1 VRRLLY
7 VSYIFPP
14 MVAGGAPRAH
24 QFCKYLPEFG
34 WAPTVLA
41 GPAAASEAVDD
52 AALAELPD
60 CVRVVRADCLLAER
74 APRGAV
80 NPPGGLGG
88 WLRRAA
94 RTAARL
100 ALVPDRQVLWKAN
113 AIRAGREALA
123 RERHDA
129 IFATFG
135 PGTNLLVGEELARR
149 SSLPLVVDFR
159 DLWSDLPYPVF
170 PTPLHQRLSERMERR
185 VVAAARRITAVSGQ
199 MAERLARRHG
209 RRPEEAAAVPNGF
222 DPADLA
228 KVRDERGPA
237 AGRPFRLTYAGSVY
251 ERYDLGPFLDVL
263 GELVREGRATPETL
277 RVEFVGNFPP
287 EEAARRGLS
296 AIVECRPYVP
306 HAGVFGVLAR
316 ADALLMIE
324 APGYWAEF
332 SYAAKVFDY
341 LLPGK
346 PVLALVEP
354 GGNSARLLEAAG
366 LGRIAHPADRGAI
379 RKALLECLALKGAAP
394 KAMDI
399 TRPPLADF
407 DRRRL
412 AARLAGVLEEA
423 AGKTVDVSSGAPI
436 ETNGDHGAL

>member
-1 VRRLLY
+1 VKRLLY

-14 MVAGGAPRAH
+14 MVAGGAPRAG
-24 QFCKYLPEFG
+24 QFCKYLPESG
-34 WAPTVLA
+34 WAPTVLT
-41 GPAAASEAVDD
+41 GPVAASEAVDD

-60 CVRVVRADCLLAER
+60 CVRVVRADCPLAER
-74 APRGAV
+74 APRGAA
-80 NPPGGLGG
+80 NPRGGLGG

-94 RTAARL
+94 RTASRL
-100 ALVPDRQVLWKAN
+100 AFVPDRQVLWKAN
-113 AIRAGREALA
+113 AIRTGREALA

-135 PGTNLLVGEELARR
+135 PGTNLLVGMELARL
-149 SSLPLVVDFR
+149 SGLPLVADFR

-170 PTPLHQRLSERMERR
+170 PTPLHRRLAERMERR
-185 VVAAARRITAVSGQ
+185 AVAAARRITAVSGR
-199 MAERLARRHG
+199 MAEHLAARHG
-209 RRPEEAAAVPNGF
+209 RRPEESVAVTNGF

-228 KVRDERGPA
+228 RVRDERGPA
-237 AGRPFRLTYAGSVY
+237 AGRPFRLVYTGSVY
-251 ERYDLGPFLDVL
+251 ERYDLSPFLDVL
-263 GELVREGRATPETL
+263 GDLAREGSAAPEAL

-306 HAGVFGVLAR
+306 HAGVFEALAR

-366 LGRIAHPADRGAI
+366 LGRIAHPADRAVI
-379 RKALLECLALKGAAP
+379 RKALVELMKLKGAPP
-394 KAMDI
+394 KRMDI
-399 TRPPLADF
+399 AQPPLADF

-412 AARLAGVLEEA
+412 AARLAGVLDEA
-423 AGKTVDVSSGAPI
+423 AGGG
-436 ETNGDHGAL
+436 NG